1 MDWRECGGQ
10 LRGKR
15 ASAEGDVAWARRK
28 AGDKEEKGWRH
39 PEHKCQ
45 GHTLKVMLRFLTR
58 ATKWTM
64 VPSVKIGT
72 VGIKQMA
79 GGRVKVG
86 LENTEFEEL
95 RGLELRGALWLKER

>member
-1 MDWRECGGQ
+1 MLVQRMMWPGLGGRQ
-10 LRGKR
+10 GTRKKR
-15 ASAEGDVAWARRK
+15 DGSIQK
-28 AGDKEEKGWRH
+28 
-39 PEHKCQ
+39 HKYQ
-45 GHTLKVMLRFLTR
+45 GHTLKFMLRFLTR

-64 VPSVKIGT
+64 VPSIKIGT
-72 VGIKQMA
+72 LGIKQMA